1 MKHTKQQSEVNSLI
15 SCYLLG
21 TITEN
26 EMIEL
31 KNWCKESPDNAAFFE
46 YICSSSQFKSK
57 YVLYHQIDKDSAYA
71 DFVRRTGVKKSVFKR
86 IQPLLKYAA
95 AVILIL
101 SVGLKFFLRDRNDSE
116 ELTQTT
122 ISPGKTQAILV
133 LDNGTQLYLN
143 PDSLQQIQ
151 SGETLLATNT
161 SSGISYN
168 MVDDDR
174 SADKYNT
181 LVIPRGGEYHLTL
194 SDGTKVHLNSASELK
209 YPVNFNQ
216 KSREVILKGE
226 GYFEVAK
233 DSNRPFYVNTED
245 ISIKQYGTAFNVNTY
260 SENIVRVILVKGSI
274 GVLTKE
280 PVAEYALNV
289 SQLAEYNKE
298 SQSVKIQTVDV
309 RPYIA
314 WNEGKFIFENEKME
328 AIMETLSLWY
338 DMDVQFGSN
347 DLKNILFT
355 GSIDRNNPVE
365 DILNA
370 IEFTTNVHIRIQGK
384 IVSIDK

>member
-1 MKHTKQQSEVNSLI
+1 MKHTKQQSEANSLI

-31 KNWCKESPDNAAFFE
+31 KNWCKESPDNMAFFE
-46 YICSSSQFKSK
+46 HICSSRQFGTK
-57 YVLYHQIDKDSAYA
+57 YELFQQIDKDNAYA
-71 DFVRRTGVKKSVFKR
+71 DFVGRTGTEKSVFKR
-86 IQPLLKYAA
+86 IQPFLKYAA

-101 SVGLKFFLRDRNDSE
+101 SVGLKFFQRDQHESQ
-116 ELTQTT
+116 ELTQIT
-122 ISPGKTQAILV
+122 ISPGKAQAILV
-133 LDNGTQLYLN
+133 LDDGTQLYLN

-151 SGETLLATNT
+151 SGQALLATNNST
-161 SSGISYN
+161 GISYN
-168 MVDDDR
+168 TVDDDR
-174 SADKYNT
+174 SEDKYNT

-216 KSREVILKGE
+216 KSREVFLKGE
-226 GYFEVAK
+226 AYFEVAK
-233 DSNRPFYVNTED
+233 DSDRLFYVNTED

-260 SENIVRVILVKGSI
+260 AENIVQVILVKGSI

-280 PVAEYALNV
+280 PEAEYALKV

-298 SQSVKIQTVDV
+298 NHSVKIQTVDV
-309 RPYIA
+309 RTYIA
-314 WNEGKFIFENEKME
+314 WNEGKFIFENKKME
-328 AIMETLSLWY
+328 TIMETLSLWY

-355 GSIDRNNPVE
+355 GSIDRDNPME
-365 DILNA
+365 DILKA
-370 IEFTTNVHIRIQGK
+370 IEFTTNVHIRIKGK
-384 IVSIDK
+384 VVSIDK